1 MEPIAAKSLDQAP
14 SAREEILRK
23 LRERIVGFAASRMQR
38 DAAEDLAQEVL
49 ILLHEK
55 YGHLDR
61 LEDLLPLSLK
71 IVRFKMLAYRRK
83 ARRHGEYTQ
92 LSVDEIQIP
101 DGACRCARRRMEQRE
116 MRERLMAAIAA
127 LGERCRKLLA
137 LKLEGKSFA
146 EIQIAFGV
154 SSINTIYTWDFRCR
168 QSLMESMAR
177 LGRRGEMTQE
187 EIRKLLG
194 GYATNTLTERER
206 DGAV

>member
-1 MEPIAAKSLDQAP
+1 MEPISAKSPAVANRTDQAGSP
-14 SAREEILRK
+14 REDILRK

-55 YGHLDR
+55 YKHLDR

-83 ARRHGEYTQ
+83 AQRHGEYTQ
-92 LSVDEIQIP
+92 VSVDDIHAP
-101 DGACRCARRRMEQRE
+101 DGHADALTAMEQRQT
-116 MRERLMAAIAA
+116 REQLIAAVGA

-146 EIQIAFGV
+146 EIQTVLGAA
-154 SSINTIYTWDFRCR
+154 SINTIYTWDFRCR
-168 QSLMESMAR
+168 QQLMESMGKSR
-177 LGRRGEMTQE
+177 
-187 EIRKLLG
+187 
-194 GYATNTLTERER
+194 
-206 DGAV
+206 